1 MSKLS
6 RKEFK
11 ELLTEWKQNFVN
23 ERVTPDLIKHIIAP
37 KQPFTVIQ
45 VNETKPKFREKL
57 KEENISFGFVGNIIV
72 HCEKE
77 DKIKDFADLLDELE
91 NTKDKKKLLW
101 KEAYRNA
108 LSDRESASV
117 LVDDLLLQIQGNLN
131 NHQQFGALMTKY
143 LERMSKSNDQIL
155 RLAELIAKEEESS
168 GTISPDDIFK
178 EISE

>member
-1 MSKLS
+1 MK
-6 RKEFK
+6 
-11 ELLTEWKQNFVN
+11 KQ
-23 ERVTPDLIKHIIAP
+23 
-37 KQPFTVIQ
+37 
-45 VNETKPKFREKL
+45 EKS
-57 KEENISFGFVGNIIV
+57 I
-72 HCEKE
+72 E